1 MDKKESF
8 YWDLVK
14 GIAIF
19 LMLWGHCIQY
29 CALDTVTW
37 VEDKVFKTI
46 YSFHMPVF
54 MLVSGYLFSYSFQ
67 KRNLEEL
74 LEHRIRGMLHPIVM
88 ATFLG
93 NVLMLIPAYILAN
106 RADFLFGSLFM
117 GIGSDL
123 WFLWAVLYS
132 SLLVAVCCKQI
143 KNPWLQ
149 GLATVLAAFVILL
162 VPQWNM
168 TLFVY
173 PYFAAGF
180 FGGMYRIRTKR
191 LYRIIKYVMLVV
203 YPVLLNFY
211 EVKHFIYVTPIYCE
225 ELGLAASLEIALFR
239 WMIGFAGS
247 LWLLTIAE
255 FLQYLGERVPGLQS
269 CLRSLSRLGRN
280 SLQIYC
286 LSASLIVGY
295 LPHLYRKFVELTD
308 WDLFFD
314 NIPAYDYLITPVLA
328 VFWSVF
334 LMAAVALLKKCRLH
348 RLIFGR

>member
-37 VEDKVFKTI
+37 LEDKVFKTI

-54 MLVSGYLFSYSFQ
+54 MLVSGYLFSYSFR
-67 KRNLEEL
+67 KRSLEEL

-93 NVLMLIPAYILAN
+93 NVLMMVPAYILVH
-106 RADFLFGSLFM
+106 RVDFLFGTLFM

-132 SLLVAVCCKQI
+132 SLLVAVCCKLIQ
-143 KNPWLQ
+143 NPVLQ
-149 GLATVLAAFVILL
+149 VLATILGSCVILL

-168 TLFVY
+168 TLFMY
-173 PYFAAGF
+173 PYFLAGF
-180 FGGMYRIRTKR
+180 FAGMYREQAKR
-191 LYRIIKYVMLVV
+191 LYQIAKYVMLVV
-203 YPVLLNFY
+203 FPILLTLY
-211 EVKHFIYVTPIYCE
+211 QTKHYIYITPMFSE

-239 WMIGFAGS
+239 WVIGFAGS
-247 LWLLTIAE
+247 IWLLAVAQ
-255 FLQYLGERVPGLQS
+255 FLLFLGSRFSAVRS
-269 CLRSLSRLGRN
+269 CLGAVSQLGRN

-286 LSASLIVGY
+286 LSAPLITGY
-295 LPHLYRKFVELTD
+295 LPHLYRKFVEITD
-308 WDLFFD
+308 WDLFSN
-314 NIPAYDYLITPVLA
+314 NILAYDLLITPVLA
-328 VFWSVF
+328 VAWSVF
-334 LMAAVALLKKCRLH
+334 LWAAVVLLKKCRLH